1 MQFENDFL
9 RKIMLLNS
17 DSNKMLVLNG
27 RYYCELAAS
36 QTTLE
41 VPEHY
46 YYFSEQW
53 KEANFPGYTSYTDCY
68 VHDTAK
74 IGQHET
80 QFGKIYRTVHTD
92 LNDMVSFSLMLSKDK
107 AQITVVSIEII
118 DKAYPFNCITTTKKE
133 EHENDNRS

>member
-1 MQFENDFL
+1 MQFKDSFL
-9 RKIMLLNS
+9 RELMLLNS
-17 DSNKMLVLNG
+17 DSNKMLILNG
-27 RYYCELAAS
+27 RYYCELTAS

-41 VPEHY
+41 VPKHY

-53 KEANFPGYTSYTDCY
+53 KEDSFSGYTSYADCY

-74 IGQHET
+74 VGQHET

-107 AQITVVSIEII
+107 AQITVMSIEII
-118 DKAYPFNCITTTKKE
+118 DKLYPFNNTVKTLKKE
-133 EHENDNRS
+133 YENDN